1 MGAMFVVMAA
11 MVVQGA
17 LPQGQVQP
25 RFSPAV
31 EREASKIFNST
42 MSPFCP
48 GLLIANCPSPG
59 AAELKDQVRE
69 ALATGIT
76 PDSIRAELLAVYGEE
91 IRATPAASG
100 IGLVAWVVP
109 GLGLLV
115 AGVGI
120 AWWLRRAD
128 RKVAHAP
135 AAQPLDPE
143 AEERLEHELT
153 RL

>member
-1 MGAMFVVMAA
+1 MGTMFLVVAT
-11 MVVQGA
+11 MVVQSA

-25 RFSPAV
+25 RFSPAI

-59 AAELKDQVRE
+59 AAELKDQVRG
-69 ALATGIT
+69 ALAAGMT
-76 PDSIRAELLAVYGEE
+76 PDSVRAELLAAYGDE

-115 AGVGI
+115 AGVGVV
-120 AWWLRRAD
+120 WWLRRAG
-128 RKVAHAP
+128 REVAQAP
-135 AAQPLDPE
+135 AAVPLDPK
-143 AEERLEHELT
+143 AEERLEEELT